1 MIPGVKLPEKGKN
14 ALFSYLS
21 MKKAIKPPLYEDN
34 QTYRE
39 LYDII

>member
-1 MIPGVKLPEKGKN
+1 MIPGLKLPEKGKN
-14 ALFSYLS
+14 APFSYLS
-21 MKKAIKPPLYEDN
+21 TKKAIKPPLDKDN